1 MTVLGR
7 VNPGRKD
14 AMTKVEMKTADDSQ
28 IIVDYI
34 KSYSLFCTNDC
45 LSRGTKAVCK
55 HLKDLD
61 AEMLKRGILS
71 QDQINYLNA

>member
-1 MTVLGR
+1 MTAPGR

-14 AMTKVEMKTADDSQ
+14 TMTRVEMKTADDSQ

-45 LSRGTKAVCK
+45 LGRGTKAVCK
-55 HLKDLD
+55 HLQDLD

>member
-1 MTVLGR
+1 
-7 VNPGRKD
+7 
-14 AMTKVEMKTADDSQ
+14 MTKIEMKTADDSQ

-45 LSRGTKAVCK
+45 LCRGTKAVSK